1 MFTQRE
7 NGCFFPHQHMRVAIL
22 TIGNELISGRT
33 QDTNTALIARMLHVR
48 DWTVT
53 AAVSVGDDEVK
64 IKQALSVVMA
74 DADAVIVTGG
84 LGPTA
89 DDITT
94 AAIARAF
101 HLALRSDEQVLAHL
115 KGMFEKFRLAW
126 TENNAKQAL
135 FPEGAEVIPN
145 PVGTA
150 AGFALRQEGRM
161 IVVIPGVP
169 REVARMLP
177 DGVIPLLQQAF
188 PDAAS
193 QVVTRTIKTF
203 GLSEAGV
210 DERLAGVDFAG
221 AGVGVGFY
229 PIFPENHVVL
239 TVRDQDEEAA
249 RKKLTWAEV
258 EIVKRLEPYIF
269 AYDQDTLEGIIGR
282 RLTEK
287 GLTLAV
293 AESCTGGLLTDRLTD
308 IPGSSAYLERGL
320 VTYSDRSKIELL
332 GVPEAVIGQYGAV
345 SEETAR
351 LMAEGVRARTGADLG
366 LSTTGVA
373 GPGGGS
379 ERKPVGTVYVAL
391 ADAVQTVCRPYA
403 FRWDRRRNKIMAAQ
417 AALMMLKRYL
427 AGNPGNG

>member
-1 MFTQRE
+1 MFTHRE
-7 NGCFFPHQHMRVAIL
+7 NGFFFPHQHMRVAIL

-48 DWTVT
+48 DWALT
-53 AAVSVGDDEVK
+53 AAVSVGDDEEK
-64 IKQALSVVMA
+64 IKQALSFVMA
-74 DADAVIVTGG
+74 HADAVIVTGG

-94 AAIARAF
+94 VAVARAF
-101 HLALRSDEQVLAHL
+101 DLALKCDEQVLAHL
-115 KGMFEKFRLAW
+115 KAMWEKFRLTW

-161 IVVIPGVP
+161 IIVIPGVP

-188 PDAAS
+188 PGAAS

-203 GLSEAGV
+203 GLSEASV

-239 TVRDQDEEAA
+239 TVRDQDEGAA
-249 RKKLTWAEV
+249 RKKLTWAEE

-269 AYDQDTLEGIIGR
+269 AYDPDSLEGIIGR
-282 RLTEK
+282 LLTEK

-345 SEETAR
+345 SEEAAR
-351 LMAEGVRARTGADLG
+351 FMAEGVRARTATDLG
-366 LSTTGVA
+366 LSATGVA

-379 ERKPVGTVYVAL
+379 ESQPVGTVYVAL

-403 FRWDRRRNKIMAAQ
+403 FRWDRRRNKIMATQ

-427 AGNPGNG
+427 TGNMGNG